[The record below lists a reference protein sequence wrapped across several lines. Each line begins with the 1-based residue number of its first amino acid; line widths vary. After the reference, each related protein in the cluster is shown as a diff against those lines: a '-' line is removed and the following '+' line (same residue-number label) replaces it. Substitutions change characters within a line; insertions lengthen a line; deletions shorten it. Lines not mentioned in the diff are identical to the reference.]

1 MAILAT
7 RWIFATDD
15 QKFVAF
21 LCKLHAF
28 AQD

>member
-7 RWIFATDD
+7 RWVFATDD

-21 LCKLHAF
+21 LCEFDAF
-28 AQD
+28 TQD